1 MNILIIGSDRQ
12 HQESRLKFGDSHRY
26 TCLPDH
32 DPLPAHLSTTDFV
45 LDFIVAGQPHQ
56 LAYYNGVRIP
66 VFLNTVTQSLGALAS
81 QNNHEGPDC
90 IVGFNGMHTLLN
102 RPLLE
107 LALAKAEDEAIV
119 HTLCEQLQTKYVL
132 VEDRVGLVT
141 PRVIAMIINE
151 AYYTAME
158 GTATKEAI
166 DLAMKLGTNYPYGP
180 FEWCTHIGIRQV
192 YEVLDA
198 VYADTKDER
207 YKICPLLRQEYL
219 RSK

>member
-1 MNILIIGSDRQ
+1 MNILIIGRDPH
-12 HQESRLKFGDSHRY
+12 HQESRLKFGDGYQY
-26 TCLPDH
+26 THLNSYDTLPT
-32 DPLPAHLSTTDFV
+32 HLLTTDLV
-45 LDFIVAGQPHQ
+45 LDFIITEQPHM
-56 LAYYNGVRIP
+56 LANYNNTRRP
-66 VFLNTVTQSLGALAS
+66 VFLNTVTQSLGALVS
-81 QNNHEGPDC
+81 NTSYKGVGC

-107 LALAKAEDEAIV
+107 LALANADDESIV
-119 HTLCEQLQTKYVL
+119 KDVCDQLQTKYML
-132 VEDRVGLVT
+132 VEDRVGLIT
-141 PRVIAMIINE
+141 PRVICMIINE

-166 DLAMKLGTNYPYGP
+166 DLAMKLGTNYPHGP

-192 YEVLDA
+192 YELLEA

>member
-1 MNILIIGSDRQ
+1 MNILIIGRDQ
-12 HQESRLKFGDSHRY
+12 HQQESRLKFGDSHHY
-26 TCLPDH
+26 TCLSNH
-32 DPLPAHLSTTDFV
+32 DTLPAHLVTADFV
-45 LDFIVAGQPHQ
+45 LDFIIAEQPHQ
-56 LAYYNGVRIP
+56 LLCYNTIRIP
-66 VFLNTVTQSLGALAS
+66 IFLNTVTQSLGGIAS
-81 QNNHEGPDC
+81 QNRNVGVDC
-90 IVGFNGMHTLLN
+90 LVGFNGMHTLLN

-107 LALAKAEDEAIV
+107 LALAKAQDETTVRA
-119 HTLCEQLQTKYVL
+119 LCEQLQTKYVL
-132 VEDRVGLVT
+132 VDDRVGLVT
-141 PRVIAMIINE
+141 PRVICMIINE

-192 YEVLDA
+192 YEVLEA

-207 YKICPLLRQEYL
+207 YKICPLLRQEYQ

>member
-1 MNILIIGSDRQ
+1 MKILIVGRDQ
-12 HQESRLKFGDSHRY
+12 HHQESRLKFGDAHQY
-26 TCLPDH
+26 THLTAHETLPI
-32 DPLPAHLSTTDFV
+32 HLSTADLV
-45 LDFIVAGQPHQ
+45 LDFIVAGQPH
-56 LAYYNGVRIP
+56 LIDVYDNTRTPI
-66 VFLNTVTQSLGALAS
+66 FMNTVTQSLGAITAHS
-81 QNNHEGPDC
+81 NYQGMGC
-90 IVGFNGMHTLLN
+90 MVGFNGMHTLLN

-107 LALAKAEDEAIV
+107 LALWKAEDEPIV
-119 HTLCEQLQTKYVL
+119 KDICEQLQTKYVL
-132 VEDRVGLVT
+132 VEDRAGLVT
-141 PRVIAMIINE
+141 PRIICMIINE

-180 FEWCTHIGIRQV
+180 FEWCTRIGIRQV
-192 YEVLDA
+192 YEVLDV

>member
-1 MNILIIGSDRQ
+1 MKILIVGRDQ
-12 HQESRLKFGDSHRY
+12 HYQESLLKFGDTHHY
-26 TCLPDH
+26 TVLTDYDTLP
-32 DPLPAHLSTTDFV
+32 PHLLTCDLV
-45 LDFIVAGQPHQ
+45 LDFIIAEQPHQ
-56 LAYYNGVRIP
+56 LATYAHTRRP
-66 VFLNTVTQSLGALAS
+66 VFINTVTQSLGTFIS
-81 QNNHEGPDC
+81 QSNFQGPGC

-107 LALAKAEDEAIV
+107 LVLGKAEDEVIV
-119 HTLCEQLQTKYVL
+119 TEICKQLQTKYVL

-141 PRVIAMIINE
+141 PRVICMIINE

-180 FEWCTHIGIRQV
+180 FEWCARIGIRQV
-192 YEVLDA
+192 YALLEA

-207 YKICPLLRQEYL
+207 YKICPQLRQEYL

>member
-1 MNILIIGSDRQ
+1 MKILIVGRDQ
-12 HQESRLKFGDSHRY
+12 HYQESLLKFGDTHHY
-26 TCLPDH
+26 TVLTHYDTLP
-32 DPLPAHLSTTDFV
+32 PHLLTCDLV
-45 LDFIVAGQPHQ
+45 LDFIVAEQPHQ
-56 LAYYNGVRIP
+56 LATYANTRRP
-66 VFLNTVTQSLGALAS
+66 VFINTVTQSLDAFMS
-81 QNNHEGPDC
+81 QSNFQGPVC

-107 LALAKAEDEAIV
+107 LALGKAEDESIV
-119 HTLCEQLQTKYVL
+119 ADICGQLQTKYVL

-141 PRVIAMIINE
+141 PRVICMIINE

-158 GTATKEAI
+158 GTASKEAI

-180 FEWCTHIGIRQV
+180 FEWCARIGIRQV
-192 YEVLDA
+192 YELLEA

>member
-1 MNILIIGSDRQ
+1 MKILIVGRDQ
-12 HQESRLKFGDSHRY
+12 HYQESLLKFGDTHHY
-26 TCLPDH
+26 TVLPHYDT
-32 DPLPAHLSTTDFV
+32 LPPHLLTCDLV
-45 LDFIVAGQPHQ
+45 LDFIVAEQPHQ
-56 LAYYNGVRIP
+56 LTTYANTRRP
-66 VFLNTVTQSLGALAS
+66 VFINTVTQSLGALLS
-81 QNNHEGPDC
+81 QNNFQGPAC

-102 RPLLE
+102 RSLLE
-107 LALAKAEDEAIV
+107 VALGKAEDETIV
-119 HTLCEQLQTKYVL
+119 SDICDQLQTKYVL

-141 PRVIAMIINE
+141 PRVICMIINE

-180 FEWCTHIGIRQV
+180 FEWCARIGIRQV
-192 YEVLDA
+192 YELLEA

>member
-1 MNILIIGSDRQ
+1 MKILIVGRDQ
-12 HQESRLKFGDSHRY
+12 HYQESLLKFGDTHHY
-26 TCLPDH
+26 TVLTHYDTLP
-32 DPLPAHLSTTDFV
+32 PHLLTCDLV
-45 LDFIVAGQPHQ
+45 LDFIVAEQPHQ
-56 LAYYNGVRIP
+56 LITYANTRRP
-66 VFLNTVTQSLGALAS
+66 VFINTVTQSLGAFMS
-81 QNNHEGPDC
+81 QSNFQGPGC

-107 LALAKAEDEAIV
+107 LALGKAEDESIV
-119 HTLCEQLQTKYVL
+119 TDICGQLQTKYVL

-141 PRVIAMIINE
+141 PRVICMIINE

-180 FEWCTHIGIRQV
+180 FEWCARIGIRQV
-192 YEVLDA
+192 YELLEA